1 MSKNKDVTISATST
15 KSKVVQVIIYV
26 FLTLL
31 AVIYIAPLL
40 WVVITSLKDDSTLML
55 SPWAMPDKLMFE
67 NYSFAWT
74 AGNLGRATLN
84 SFIVCTITLILSM
97 LFGAMAA
104 YAIAILRWKLA
115 KLTLT
120 YFLIGMMV
128 PVHCVLIPLFIQ
140 FSKLKMSNSLIG
152 IIIPYITFSL
162 PITIYILVGFFEG
175 IPRELFESACIDGCS
190 VYKMFGTVALPLAK
204 TGFMVTGL
212 MSFVNNWNELLLAMV
227 FISNEAKKT
236 LPVSLTKLVGPY
248 NTNYCQMFAAIVLAI
263 IPTIIVYCMFS
274 NQIVDGLTQGAVKG

>member
-67 NYSFAWT
+67 NYTFAWT
-74 AGNLGRATLN
+74 AGNLGRGTLN
-84 SFIVCTITLILSM
+84 SFIVCSITLVLSM

-236 LPVSLTKLVGPY
+236 LPVSLTKFVGPY

>member
-84 SFIVCTITLILSM
+84 SFIVCTITLVLSM

-236 LPVSLTKLVGPY
+236 LPVSLTKFVGPY

>member
-162 PITIYILVGFFEG
+162 PITIYILVGLFEG

-236 LPVSLTKLVGPY
+236 LPVSLTKFVGPY

>member
-67 NYSFAWT
+67 NYTFAWT

-104 YAIAILRWKLA
+104 YAIAILIWKLA

-236 LPVSLTKLVGPY
+236 LPVSLTKFVGPY

>member
-190 VYKMFGTVALPLAK
+190 VYKMFGTVALTLAK

-236 LPVSLTKLVGPY
+236 LPVSLTKFVGPY

>member
-84 SFIVCTITLILSM
+84 SFIVCSITLVLSM

-236 LPVSLTKLVGPY
+236 LPVSLTKFVGPY

-274 NQIVDGLTQGAVKG
+274 NQIVDGLTAGAVKG